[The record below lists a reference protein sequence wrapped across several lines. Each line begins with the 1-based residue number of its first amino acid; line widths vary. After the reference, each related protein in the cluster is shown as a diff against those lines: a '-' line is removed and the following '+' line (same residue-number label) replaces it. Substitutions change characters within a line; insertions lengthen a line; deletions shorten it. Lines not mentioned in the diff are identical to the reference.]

1 MPQMPRG
8 RQWSLPATYTV
19 ELSKFRGVDL
29 TSSVVNVDLRR
40 SPDAPNMILD
50 ADGFPAKRPGWHT
63 LARLDGQV
71 NGAYSLQKEGEEHEL
86 VHAGTKLYEMLLDTD
101 ELPEGGVLDGAV
113 IRHERAQQ
121 ITTHGK
127 AGCVKNV
134 TVYGKTTQSGTG
146 SPSPAN
152 IRKIHGVGDFDKHF
166 VVDGN
171 TAFFTPVDVG
181 SALRCAVN
189 GLCPDVKWEN
199 KSVSSIIT
207 FSSYMKRLV
216 DYANDS
222 EHYYITPTTSYFYV
236 LKSKLSANTIAGVQ
250 KFFANNPLMVWYKS
264 TAFEI
269 AAQVYCGIEIEDET
283 GYHGYVTKSGQPLFD
298 GDTLETNVLS
308 GGEYKQREYH
318 TKKKITF
325 DGSESWEIA
334 SWGKPDFPWGSTDYA
349 RFILILNPAPIQ
361 NQAPICN
368 CFPGYVLGDINVEAA
383 AIGTSS
389 YFHIIIQKTRLSTV
403 DAPGFKSWLAANNVT
418 VVYDLATPTEILTE
432 PVKMEQKTGKFT
444 LTAEGEIAAE
454 LFAAKEICSE
464 MADARSRAVQ
474 LKEKLWI
481 LDGTTYRCYDAEKV
495 RPVSEIATVPMITV
509 AKAPNGQY
517 GATSNLPP
525 NLLTG
530 KRTDSYAGLAATA
543 TETVYYLSY
552 NDLSAEKVKAEILN
566 ATGDWVAKSE
576 GTDFTVDRVL
586 GKITFGTAPGK
597 SPVEGEDNVHITYEV
612 KANHA
617 DQINHCRHAIL
628 YGVKGAMD
636 RVFMAGSSEEPNVD
650 YWSQWNDP
658 TYFGDTWY
666 GMLGQESS
674 PIVGYSVLSD
684 ALVTHK
690 YAEENGRN
698 AFVRKGTLDDDGFA
712 VFPISNVIQGEGA
725 VCPDAFESLSSE
737 PVFLTRRGVY
747 ALTPS
752 DITGERYAQER
763 GFFISAALENK
774 DLSGCCAVCWGRFY
788 VLACNDRLYLM
799 DSAQKSYEGKTPY
812 SNYQYE
818 CYYWENIGASSLWVR
833 ENTLYFGTKSGEVR
847 AFWQDKLT
855 SHANDDGAAIKARW
869 TTPLMNFGFWDRLKL
884 ISGVW
889 VVGQPYTRS
898 GGNIYYATDR
908 EYAKLA
914 RGYKVDIFNWD
925 DIDFNRWTF
934 NTLDRPNVVPARK
947 KVNRVKLFQ
956 VRVENEEPNELF
968 GLTAIQVNY
977 KRGGLVK

>member
-1 MPQMPRG
+1 
-8 RQWSLPATYTV
+8 V

-40 SPDAPNMILD
+40 SPDAPNMIPD

-71 NGAYSLQKEGEEHEL
+71 NGAYSLQKEGKEHEL

-113 IRHERAQQ
+113 IRHERARQ
-121 ITTHGK
+121 IATHGK

-146 SPSPAN
+146 DSSPSN
-152 IRKIHGVGDFDKHF
+152 IREIHGVGRCDKYF
-166 VVDGN
+166 VIDGN
-171 TAFFTPVDVG
+171 TGFDISDDLG
-181 SALRCAVN
+181 SVLRCAT
-189 GLCPDVKWEN
+189 LSYPCPDVKYSN
-199 KSVSSIIT
+199 SPATVDT
-207 FSSYMKRLV
+207 FSSYIKMV
-216 DYANDS
+216 SGYMIDS
-222 EHYYITPTTSYFYV
+222 EHYYLTPSTCYFFV
-236 LKSKLSANTIAGVQ
+236 LKSKLSANTLAGVQ
-250 KFFANNPLMVWYKS
+250 EFFANNPLTVWYKS
-264 TAFEI
+264 TAFE
-269 AAQVYCGIEIEDET
+269 AATQVYCGIEVEDET
-283 GYHGYVTKSGQPLFD
+283 GYHEYVGKSGQPLFD

-308 GGEYKQREYH
+308 GGEYKQREYR

-325 DGSESWEIA
+325 DGSESWA
-334 SWGKPDFPWGSTDYA
+334 SVLWGPPDYTWGNIDHA
-349 RFILILNPAPIQ
+349 RFQLILEQPPVFNT
-361 NQAPICN
+361 APICN
-368 CFPGYVLGDINVEAA
+368 CFQGYIYSNIAGEGVMIGGSPNINVV
-383 AIGTSS
+383 IR
-389 YFHIIIQKTRLSTV
+389 KDRLSTV
-403 DAPGFKSWLAANNVT
+403 DAPGFKTWLASNNIT
-418 VVYDLATPTEILTE
+418 IVYDLATPVEILTE
-432 PVKMEQKTGKFT
+432 PVKMEQEAGKFT

-464 MADARSRAVQ
+464 MADARSKAVQ

-543 TETVYYLSY
+543 SETVYYLSY

-566 ATGDWVAKSE
+566 AAGDWVAKSE
-576 GTDFTVDRVL
+576 GTDFTVDRTL
-586 GKITFGTAPGK
+586 GKITFNTAPGK

-612 KANHA
+612 KASHA

-674 PIVGYSVLSD
+674 PIVGYSVLAD
-684 ALVTHK
+684 TLVTHK

-763 GFFISAALENK
+763 SFFISAALENE

-788 VLACNDRLYLM
+788 VLACKDRLYLL

-818 CYYWENIGASSLWVR
+818 CYYWENIGARSLWVR

-908 EYAKLA
+908 EYAKQA

-947 KVNRVKLFQ
+947 KANRVKLFQ

>member
-8 RQWSLPATYTV
+8 RQWSSPATYTV

-40 SPDAPNMILD
+40 SPDAPNMIPD

-71 NGAYSLQKEGEEHEL
+71 NGAYSLQKEGKEHEL

-113 IRHERAQQ
+113 IRHERARQ

-127 AGCVKNV
+127 TGCVKNV
-134 TVYGKTTQSGTG
+134 TVYGKTAQSGTG
-146 SPSPAN
+146 DPSPTN

-166 VVDGN
+166 VLN
-171 TAFFTPVDVG
+171 G
-181 SALRCAVN
+181 SVVSVTDLGSVLRCGVTTA
-189 GLCPDVKWEN
+189 LCPDIKYDASISEAE
-199 KSVSSIIT
+199 SVSSALKLDT
-207 FSSYMKRLV
+207 SYTG
-216 DYANDS
+216 DF
-222 EHYYITPTTSYFYV
+222 EHYYLTKTTTYYFIG
-236 LKSKLSANTIAGVQ
+236 KSKLTDYTVSAVNTYLVS
-250 KFFANNPLMVWYKS
+250 NPIDVWYKS
-264 TAFEI
+264 TAFEV
-269 AAQVYCGIEIEDET
+269 AAQVYCGIKLEDET
-283 GYHGYVTKSGQPLFD
+283 GYHGYAVESSQALFD
-298 GDTLETNVLS
+298 GDTIETNVLRS
-308 GGEYKQREYH
+308 GEYKQREYR

-325 DGSESWEIA
+325 DGSESWDIA
-334 SWGKPDFPWGSTDYA
+334 AWGKPGFPWGSTDYA
-349 RFILILNPAPIQ
+349 RFVLILNPAPIQ
-361 NQAPICN
+361 NQAPVCN

-403 DAPGFKSWLAANNVT
+403 DVPGFKTWLASNNIT
-418 VVYDLATPTEILTE
+418 IVYDLATPTETLAE
-432 PVKMEQKTGKFT
+432 PVKIEQETGKFT

-464 MADARSRAVQ
+464 MADARSKAVQ

-543 TETVYYLSY
+543 SEAVYYLSY

-566 ATGDWVAKSE
+566 AAGDWVAKSE

-586 GKITFGTAPGK
+586 GKITFNIAPGK

-612 KANHA
+612 KASHV

-636 RVFMAGSSEEPNVD
+636 RVFMAGSKEEPNVD

-763 GFFISAALENK
+763 SFFISAALENE

-788 VLACNDRLYLM
+788 VLACKDRLYLL

-818 CYYWENIGASSLWVR
+818 CYYWENIGASRLWVR
-833 ENTLYFGTKSGEVR
+833 ENTLYFGTKSGEVH

>member
-8 RQWSLPATYTV
+8 RQWSSPATYTV

-40 SPDAPNMILD
+40 SPDAPNMIPD

-71 NGAYSLQKEGEEHEL
+71 NGAYSLQKEGKEHEL

-113 IRHERAQQ
+113 IRYERAQQ

-146 SPSPAN
+146 DPSPSN
-152 IRKIHGVGDFDKHF
+152 IREIHGVGDVDKHF
-166 VVDGN
+166 VLN
-171 TAFFTPVDVG
+171 G
-181 SALRCAVN
+181 SVVSVTDLGSVLRCGVTTA
-189 GLCPDVKWEN
+189 LCPDIKYDASISEAE
-199 KSVSSIIT
+199 SVSSALKLDT
-207 FSSYMKRLV
+207 SYTG
-216 DYANDS
+216 DF
-222 EHYYITPTTSYFYV
+222 EHYYLTKTTTYYFIG
-236 LKSKLSANTIAGVQ
+236 KSKLTDYTVSAVNAYLASKPID
-250 KFFANNPLMVWYKS
+250 VWYKS
-264 TAFEI
+264 TEFEI
-269 AAQVYCGIEIEDET
+269 ATQVYCRITTESESDYRTTVVGPQEELCE
-283 GYHGYVTKSGQPLFD
+283 
-298 GDTLETNVLS
+298 GDTLEINVLT
-308 GGEYKQREYH
+308 GGEYKKREYH
-318 TKKKITF
+318 TKKKVIL
-325 DGSESWEIA
+325 DGTRSCVIA
-334 SWGKPDFPWGSTDYA
+334 GNYIAYKAFY
-349 RFILILNPAPIQ
+349 
-361 NQAPICN
+361 
-368 CFPGYVLGDINVEAA
+368 
-383 AIGTSS
+383 
-389 YFHIIIQKTRLSTV
+389 
-403 DAPGFKSWLAANNVT
+403 AANAASSNCMCSHFSNTISGALSWFYIPIADTAPYNTPETLKAYFAAQYAAGTPVT
-418 VVYDLATPTEILTE
+418 VVYNLATPVEILTE
-432 PVKMEQKTGKFT
+432 PVKIEQETGKFT

-454 LFAAKEICSE
+454 LFAAKEVCSE
-464 MADARSRAVQ
+464 MADTRSKAVQ

-543 TETVYYLSY
+543 SETVYYLSY
-552 NDLSAEKVKAEILN
+552 NDLSAEKVKAEVLN

-576 GTDFTVDRVL
+576 GTDFTVDRTL
-586 GKITFGTAPGK
+586 GKITFNTAPGK

-612 KANHA
+612 KASHA

-690 YAEENGRN
+690 CGEENGRN

-763 GFFISAALENK
+763 SFFISAALENE
-774 DLSGCCAVCWGRFY
+774 DLAGCCAVCWGRFY
-788 VLACNDRLYLM
+788 VLACKDRLYLL

>member
-8 RQWSLPATYTV
+8 RQWSSPATYTV

-40 SPDAPNMILD
+40 SPDAPNMIPD

-71 NGAYSLQKEGEEHEL
+71 NGAYSLQKEGKEHEL

-101 ELPEGGVLDGAV
+101 ELPEGGVLEGAV
-113 IRHERAQQ
+113 IRHERARQ
-121 ITTHGK
+121 IATHGK

-134 TVYGKTTQSGTG
+134 TVYGKTTQRGQGT
-146 SPSPAN
+146 PSP
-152 IRKIHGVGDFDKHF
+152 
-166 VVDGN
+166 
-171 TAFFTPVDVG
+171 
-181 SALRCAVN
+181 
-189 GLCPDVKWEN
+189 EN
-199 KSVSSIIT
+199 
-207 FSSYMKRLV
+207 MRLV
-216 DYANDS
+216 DGTGAYDKQLVLDASSDEVWAEYADVSGTARIVLPIADAENLNGEGIAMSSYARWLVDDADATL
-222 EHYYITPTTSYFYV
+222 HFYIKQGKLYLFLPGCGSLNEAKAALT
-236 LKSKLSANTIAGVQ
+236 KS
-250 KFFANNPLMVWYKS
+250 PLTVWYKTTGYC
-264 TAFEI
+264 TA
-269 AAQVYCGIEIEDET
+269 APVYCGIELEDED
-283 GYHGYVTKSGQPLFD
+283 GYHGYTVESSQALFD
-298 GDTLETNVLS
+298 GDTLETNVPIS
-308 GGEYKQREYH
+308 GEYKQREYH

-325 DGSESWEIA
+325 DGSESWDIA
-334 SWGKPDFPWGSTDYA
+334 AWGKPGFPFGSIDCA
-349 RFILILNPAPIQ
+349 RFVLNLNPAPIQ
-361 NQAPICN
+361 NQDPICN
-368 CFPGYVLGDINVEAA
+368 CFQGYIYQDILGEGVM
-383 AIGTSS
+383 IGESNS
-389 YFHIIIQKTRLSTV
+389 IRIIIRKDRLSTV
-403 DAPGFKSWLAANNVT
+403 DASGFKAWLASNNIT
-418 VVYDLATPTEILTE
+418 IVYDLATPVETFAE
-432 PVKMEQKTGKFT
+432 PVKIEQETGKFT

-464 MADARSRAVQ
+464 MADARSKAVQ

-543 TETVYYLSY
+543 SETVYYLSY

-566 ATGDWVAKSE
+566 AAGDWVAKSE

-586 GKITFGTAPGK
+586 GKITFNTAPGK

-612 KANHA
+612 KASHA

-636 RVFMAGSSEEPNVD
+636 RVFMAGSKEEPNVD

-763 GFFISAALENK
+763 SFFISAALENE
-774 DLSGCCAVCWGRFY
+774 DLCGCCAVCWGRFY
-788 VLACNDRLYLM
+788 VLACKDRLYLL

-818 CYYWENIGASSLWVR
+818 CYYWENIGASRLWVR

>member
-8 RQWSLPATYTV
+8 RQWSSPATYTV

-40 SPDAPNMILD
+40 SPDAPNMIPD
-50 ADGFPAKRPGWHT
+50 ADGFPSKRPGWHT
-63 LARLDGQV
+63 LARLDGQI
-71 NGAYSLQKEGEEHEL
+71 NGAYSLQKEGKEHEL
-86 VHAGTKLYEMLLDTD
+86 VHAGTKLYEMLLDAD

-113 IRHERAQQ
+113 IRYERAQQ
-121 ITTHGK
+121 IATHGK

-134 TVYGKTTQSGTG
+134 TVYGKTMQQGTGNPSPENVRPIDGVGAYDKRVVLDASSDEAWAEYTDVSGTARMALPIADHAAPG
-146 SPSPAN
+146 
-152 IRKIHGVGDFDKHF
+152 GTG
-166 VVDGN
+166 
-171 TAFFTPVDVG
+171 TAM
-181 SALRCAVN
+181 
-189 GLCPDVKWEN
+189 
-199 KSVSSIIT
+199 
-207 FSSYMKRLV
+207 SSYARWQV
-216 DYANDS
+216 DDADAKL
-222 EHYYITPTTSYFYV
+222 HFYI
-236 LKSKLSANTIAGVQ
+236 KQGKLYLFLPGCGSLAEVKGYLA
-250 KFFANNPLMVWYKS
+250 KNPLTVWYKS
-264 TAFEI
+264 TSYLVAT
-269 AAQVYCGIEIEDET
+269 QVFCGIEVEDAT
-283 GYHGYVTKSGQPLFD
+283 GYHGYEVKTIQPLFD
-298 GDTLETNVLS
+298 GDTLETNVLA
-308 GGEYKQREYH
+308 GGEYRQREYH

-325 DGSESWEIA
+325 KGSESWDIA
-334 SWGKPDFPWGSTDYA
+334 SWGKPDFPFGSTDYA
-349 RFILILNPAPIQ
+349 RFVLTLNPAPIH

-368 CFPGYVLGDINVEAA
+368 YFQGYIYQDISGEGVMIGESD
-383 AIGTSS
+383 AIR
-389 YFHIIIQKTRLSTV
+389 IVIRKDRLSTV
-403 DAPGFKSWLAANNVT
+403 DVPGFKTWLASNNIT
-418 VVYDLATPTEILTE
+418 IVYELATPTETLAE
-432 PVKMEQKTGKFT
+432 PVKIEQETGKFT
-444 LTAEGEIAAE
+444 LTAEGEIATE
-454 LFAAKEICSE
+454 LYAAKELCSGME
-464 MADARSRAVQ
+464 NARSNAVQ

-481 LDGTTYRCYDAEKV
+481 VDGTTYRCYDAEQVK
-495 RPVSEIATVPMITV
+495 PVSEIATVPTITV

-543 TETVYYLSY
+543 SETVYYLSY
-552 NDLSAEKVKAEILN
+552 NDLSVEKVKAEVLN
-566 ATGDWVAKSE
+566 AAGDWAAKNE
-576 GTDFTVDRVL
+576 GTDFTVDRTL
-586 GKITFGTAPGK
+586 GKITFSTAPGK
-597 SPVEGEDNVHITYEV
+597 SPAEGEDNVHITYEV
-612 KANHA
+612 KASHA
-617 DQINHCRHAIL
+617 DQINHCRFAIL

-763 GFFISAALENK
+763 SFFISAALEK
-774 DLSGCCAVCWGRFY
+774 EDLSGCCAVCWGRFY
-788 VLACNDRLYLM
+788 VLACKDRLYLL

-818 CYYWENIGASSLWVR
+818 CYYWENVGASSLWVR
-833 ENTLYFGTKSGEVR
+833 ENNLYFGTKDGEVR
-847 AFWQDKLT
+847 TFWQDKLT
-855 SHANDDGAAIKARW
+855 SHANDDGAAIKAGW

-947 KVNRVKLFQ
+947 KANRVKLFQ

-977 KRGGLVK
+977 KRGGMVK

>member
-8 RQWSLPATYTV
+8 RQWSSPATYTV

-40 SPDAPNMILD
+40 SPDAPNMIPD

-71 NGAYSLQKEGEEHEL
+71 NGAYSLQKEGKEHEL

-166 VVDGN
+166 VLNGFVVSVTDL
-171 TAFFTPVDVG
+171 G
-181 SALRCAVN
+181 SVLRCGVTTA
-189 GLCPDVKWEN
+189 LCPDIKYDASISEAE
-199 KSVSSIIT
+199 SVSSALKLDT
-207 FSSYMKRLV
+207 SYTG
-216 DYANDS
+216 DF
-222 EHYYITPTTSYFYV
+222 EHYYLTKTTTYYFIG
-236 LKSKLSANTIAGVQ
+236 KSKLTDYTVSAVNTYLAS
-250 KFFANNPLMVWYKS
+250 NPIDVWYKS
-264 TAFEI
+264 TAFEV
-269 AAQVYCGIEIEDET
+269 ATQVYCRITTESENDYRTTAAGPQEELCE
-283 GYHGYVTKSGQPLFD
+283 
-298 GDTLETNVLS
+298 GDTLETNVLT
-308 GGEYKQREYH
+308 GGEYKKREYH
-318 TKKKITF
+318 TKKKVVLDGTELCVI
-325 DGSESWEIA
+325 DGSRIA
-334 SWGKPDFPWGSTDYA
+334 YRAFYINPPSTNATHAFTSCVCSHFSNTLSAADYW
-349 RFILILNPAPIQ
+349 FYIPLVDEAPY
-361 NQAPICN
+361 NTP
-368 CFPGYVLGDINVEAA
+368 
-383 AIGTSS
+383 
-389 YFHIIIQKTRLSTV
+389 STLK
-403 DAPGFKSWLAANNVT
+403 AYLAAQYAAGTPVT
-418 VVYDLATPTEILTE
+418 VVYDLATPVEILTE

-464 MADARSRAVQ
+464 MADTRSKAVQ

-495 RPVSEIATVPMITV
+495 RPVSEVATVPMITV

-576 GTDFTVDRVL
+576 GTDFTVDRTL
-586 GKITFGTAPGK
+586 GKITFNTAPGK

-612 KANHA
+612 KASHA

-636 RVFMAGSSEEPNVD
+636 RVFMAGSREEPNVD

-752 DITGERYAQER
+752 NITGERYAQER
-763 GFFISAALENK
+763 SFFISAALEK
-774 DLSGCCAVCWGRFY
+774 EDLSGCCAVCWGRFY
-788 VLACNDRLYLM
+788 VLACKDRLYLL
-799 DSAQKSYEGKTPY
+799 DSVQKSYEGKTPY

-818 CYYWENIGASSLWVR
+818 CYYWENIGARSLWVR

-898 GGNIYYATDR
+898 GGNIYYATDQ

>member
-8 RQWSLPATYTV
+8 RQWSSPATYTV

-40 SPDAPNMILD
+40 SPDAPNMIPD
-50 ADGFPAKRPGWHT
+50 ADGFPSKRPGWHT
-63 LARLDGQV
+63 LARVDGKI

-121 ITTHGK
+121 IATHGK

-146 SPSPAN
+146 DPSPAN

-166 VVDGN
+166 VLN
-171 TAFFTPVDVG
+171 G
-181 SALRCAVN
+181 SVVSVTDLGSVLRCGVTTA
-189 GLCPDVKWEN
+189 LCPDIKYEDSISEAE
-199 KSVSSIIT
+199 SVSSALKLDT
-207 FSSYMKRLV
+207 SYTG
-216 DYANDS
+216 DF
-222 EHYYITPTTSYFYV
+222 EHYYLTKTTTYYFIG
-236 LKSKLSANTIAGVQ
+236 KSKLTDYTVSAVNTYLAS
-250 KFFANNPLMVWYKS
+250 NPIDVWYKS
-264 TAFEI
+264 TAFEV
-269 AAQVYCGIEIEDET
+269 ATQVYCKITTESENNYRTTAAGPQEELCE
-283 GYHGYVTKSGQPLFD
+283 
-298 GDTLETNVLS
+298 GDTLETNVLT
-308 GGEYKQREYH
+308 GGEYKKREYH
-318 TKKKITF
+318 TKKKVVLDGTELCVI
-325 DGSESWEIA
+325 DGSRIA
-334 SWGKPDFPWGSTDYA
+334 YRAFYINPPSTNTTHSFTSCVCSHFSNTLSAADYW
-349 RFILILNPAPIQ
+349 FYIPL
-361 NQAPICN
+361 
-368 CFPGYVLGDINVEAA
+368 
-383 AIGTSS
+383 
-389 YFHIIIQKTRLSTV
+389 V
-403 DAPGFKSWLAANNVT
+403 DAAPYDTPSTLKAYMAAQYAAGTPVT
-418 VVYDLATPTEILTE
+418 VIYNLATPTETLAE
-432 PVKMEQKTGKFT
+432 PVKIEQETGKFT

-454 LFAAKEICSE
+454 LFAAKELCNE
-464 MADARSRAVQ
+464 MADARSKAVQ

-543 TETVYYLSY
+543 SETVYYLSY

-566 ATGDWVAKSE
+566 AAGDWVAKSE

-586 GKITFGTAPGK
+586 GKITFHTAPGK
-597 SPVEGEDNVHITYEV
+597 SPAEGEDNVQITYEV

-617 DQINHCRHAIL
+617 DQINHCRFAIL

-763 GFFISAALENK
+763 SFFISAALENK
-774 DLSGCCAVCWGRFY
+774 DLSGCCAVRWGRFY
-788 VLACNDRLYLM
+788 VLACNDRLYLL

-818 CYYWENIGASSLWVR
+818 CYYWENVGASSLWVR

-908 EYAKLA
+908 NMQSWPE
-914 RGYKVDIFNWD
+914 GI
-925 DIDFNRWTF
+925 RWTF
-934 NTLDRPNVVPARK
+934 ST
-947 KVNRVKLFQ
+947 
-956 VRVENEEPNELF
+956 
-968 GLTAIQVNY
+968 GMISILTAGPLIPLTGPMWCRREKKQI
-977 KRGGLVK
+977 G

>member
-8 RQWSLPATYTV
+8 RQWSSPATYTV

-40 SPDAPNMILD
+40 SPDAPNMIPD

-71 NGAYSLQKEGEEHEL
+71 NGAYSLQKEGKEHEL

-113 IRHERAQQ
+113 IRHERARQ
-121 ITTHGK
+121 IATHGK

-146 SPSPAN
+146 DPSPSN
-152 IRKIHGVGDFDKHF
+152 IREIHGVGDFDKHF

-181 SALRCAVN
+181 SALRCAVS

-207 FSSYMKRLV
+207 FSSYMKRIV

-236 LKSKLSANTIAGVQ
+236 LKSKLSANTLAGVQ
-250 KFFANNPLMVWYKS
+250 EFFANNPLTVWYKS
-264 TAFEI
+264 TAFE
-269 AAQVYCGIEIEDET
+269 AATQVYCGIEVEDET
-283 GYHGYVTKSGQPLFD
+283 GYHVYAVESSQALFD
-298 GDTLETNVLS
+298 GDMIGTNVLS

-318 TKKKITF
+318 VKKKVVFNGTETVGINSTGNCYIAGYPNSETGTAGQVCSHYKCGVATDRVFMGSNGTF
-325 DGSESWEIA
+325 YFGTAIFNDVETCKA
-334 SWGKPDFPWGSTDYA
+334 YFAAQYA
-349 RFILILNPAPIQ
+349 A
-361 NQAPICN
+361 
-368 CFPGYVLGDINVEAA
+368 
-383 AIGTSS
+383 GT
-389 YFHIIIQKTRLSTV
+389 
-403 DAPGFKSWLAANNVT
+403 PVT
-418 VVYDLATPTEILTE
+418 VVYDLATPVEILTE
-432 PVKMEQKTGKFT
+432 PVKMEQEAGKFT

-464 MADARSRAVQ
+464 MADARSKAVQ

-543 TETVYYLSY
+543 SETVYYLSY

-576 GTDFTVDRVL
+576 GTDFTVDRTL
-586 GKITFGTAPGK
+586 GKITFNTAPGK
-597 SPVEGEDNVHITYEV
+597 SPVEGEDNVHITYEI
-612 KANHA
+612 KASHA

-674 PIVGYSVLSD
+674 PIVGYSVLAD
-684 ALVTHK
+684 TLVTHK

-763 GFFISAALENK
+763 SFFISAALENE
-774 DLSGCCAVCWGRFY
+774 DFSGCCAVCWGRFY
-788 VLACNDRLYLM
+788 VLACKDRLYLL

-818 CYYWENIGASSLWVR
+818 CYYWENIGASRLWVR